1 MITTEAIKIAQEIQE
16 AQRKG
21 KIELISN
28 GVLICTDTAA
38 GSYKFV
44 KYEDLPFLDQK
55 TLGVYAQESYNLTK
69 LNEATINALLID
81 LQTLQENYKAFK
93 SQTIEVIKA
102 LENKLV
108 DITEENE
115 VL

>member
-21 KIELISN
+21 RIELITN

-55 TLGVYAQESYNLTK
+55 TLGVYAQEVYNLSK
-69 LNEATINALLID
+69 INEATINALLEEI
-81 LQTLQENYKAFK
+81 QTLKKSYEAFS

-102 LENKLV
+102 LEKKLI